1 MPELIAMHLDDFL
14 LLRYAAGELATRDR
28 ADVEEHLE
36 GCASCPRRLDEIFR
50 LDTELRELARENAF
64 EEPAGARELPPGD
77 PFRERP
83 PIAERPLRSN
93 RTRFAGFVARAAEAA
108 PALRD
113 LLLQGAR
120 HSAHLPELLAEV
132 SLDEPGSRY
141 GVLYA
146 LQEAG
151 RQIASGP
158 VMTLRFA
165 EAVLA
170 RVRQASSAQAE
181 ESGAEDAVPLLLLVG
196 QAHLLA
202 GQACNWTREFERA
215 RTHLQIAY
223 RAFAASGGDE
233 VGLAIVEHVES
244 QRRFLL
250 DRGAEAL
257 VLARRAKASFEVL
270 GLEELS
276 AKADVA
282 VGSALVKLG
291 REEEAVPLLSAA
303 VRIFEKRGAW
313 SNYVGTLNALATSLQ
328 NLDRLDEARREYA
341 RALRAVSRDRDRSLL
356 AATRYGLA
364 EVLFAAGR
372 FREAAAS
379 FSRTSRLYDELGL
392 VANSLTASLWEIES
406 RAHAGELARAVH
418 RLELFDRRVG
428 QLGGMDPRVT
438 REIHAALSGT
448 NPDLSRLAELRRE
461 AQELVRERLAQASA

>member
-14 LLRYAAGELATRDR
+14 LLRYSAQELTDR
-28 ADVEEHLE
+28 ERIEVEDHLE
-36 GCASCPRRLDEIFR
+36 TCFSCPRRLEEISR
-50 LDTELRELARENAF
+50 LDAELRELARESAF
-64 EEPAGARELPPGD
+64 AEPDGARELPLGD

-83 PIAERPLRSN
+83 PIAERPPRSD
-93 RTRFAGFVARAAEAA
+93 RARLAGFVARAAEEAA
-108 PALRD
+108 ALRD
-113 LLLQGAR
+113 LLLQAAR
-120 HSAHLPELLAEV
+120 HSAQLPELLAEI
-132 SLDEPGSRY
+132 SLGDPGTRY

-165 EAVLA
+165 EAVLT
-170 RVRQASSAQAE
+170 RVRQASSGE
-181 ESGAEDAVPLLLLVG
+181 HDDSGAEDAVPLLLLVG

-215 RTHLQIAY
+215 KTHLQIAY
-223 RAFAASGGDE
+223 RAFAAGGGDE
-233 VGLAIVEHVES
+233 VGLAIVEHVEA
-244 QRRFLL
+244 QRRYLL

-257 VLARRAKASFEVL
+257 VLARRAKSSFETL

-282 VGSALVKLG
+282 VGSALQKLG
-291 REEEAVPLLSAA
+291 REEEALPLLSAA
-303 VRIFEKRGAW
+303 LGVFEKRGAW
-313 SNYVGTLNALATSLQ
+313 TNYVGTLNTLATCLQ

-341 RALRAVSRDRDRSLL
+341 RALRALSRDRDRSFL
-356 AATRYGLA
+356 ASTRYGLA

-406 RAHAGELARAVH
+406 RARAGEVNRAVH
-418 RLELFDRRVG
+418 RLELFERRVG

-438 REIHAALSGT
+438 REIHSALSGT
-448 NPDLSRLAELRRE
+448 NPDLSRLTELRRE
-461 AQELVRERLAQASA
+461 AQDIVRERITQASA

>member
-1 MPELIAMHLDDFL
+1 MHLDDFL
-14 LLRYAAGELATRDR
+14 LLRYAARELNPAQC
-28 ADVEEHLE
+28 AEVEEHV
-36 GCASCPRRLDEIFR
+36 ASCFSCGRRLDEIAR
-50 LDTELRELARENAF
+50 LDADLRELAREGALDQ
-64 EEPAGARELPPGD
+64 PAGARELPAGD

-83 PIAERPLRSN
+83 PISERPP
-93 RTRFAGFVARAAEAA
+93 RTRRARLATFVARAAEEASE
-108 PALRD
+108 LRD
-113 LLLQGAR
+113 RLLAA
-120 HSAHLPELLAEV
+120 HSAHLPDLLAEIP
-132 SLDEPGSRY
+132 LEEPGARY

-151 RQIASGP
+151 RRIASGP
-158 VMTLRFA
+158 VTTLRFA

-170 RVRQASSAQAE
+170 RVRQASPAE
-181 ESGAEDAVPLLLLVG
+181 RDDTEAEDAVPLLLLVG
-196 QAHLLA
+196 QSHLLA

-215 RTHLQIAY
+215 KTHLQIAY

-233 VGLAIVEHVES
+233 VGLAIVEHVEA

-257 VLARRAKASFEVL
+257 VLARRAKSSFEML

-282 VGSALVKLG
+282 VGSALAKLG
-291 REEEAVPLLSAA
+291 REEEAVPLLSGA
-303 VRIFEKRGAW
+303 VRLFERRHAW
-313 SNYVGTLNALATSLQ
+313 SNYVGTLNALATCLQ

-341 RALRAVSRDRDRSLL
+341 RALRALSRDPDGSLL

-392 VANSLTASLWEIES
+392 AANSLTSSLWEIES
-406 RAHAGELARAVH
+406 RARAGEVARAIH
-418 RLELFDRRVG
+418 RLELFEKRVS
-428 QLGGMDPRVT
+428 QLGALDPRVT
-438 REIHAALSGT
+438 REIHSALSGT
-448 NPDLSRLAELRRE
+448 NPDLSRLTDLRRQ
-461 AQELVRERLAQASA
+461 AQEIVRERLSQASA

>member
-1 MPELIAMHLDDFL
+1 MHLDDFL
-14 LLRYAAGELATRDR
+14 LLRYAARELTELERR
-28 ADVEEHLE
+28 DVESHLDS
-36 GCASCPRRLDEIFR
+36 CFSCPRRLEEISR
-50 LDTELRELARENAF
+50 LDSELRELARENAF
-64 EEPAGARELPPGD
+64 AQPEGARQLAPGD

-83 PIAERPLRSN
+83 PIGERPLRST
-93 RTRFAGFVARAAEAA
+93 RVRFASFIARAAEEAST
-108 PALRD
+108 LRD
-113 LLLQGAR
+113 VLLRAAR
-120 HSAHLPELLAEV
+120 HSSELPELLAEI

-158 VMTLRFA
+158 VMALRFA
-165 EAVLA
+165 EAVLD
-170 RVRQASSAQAE
+170 RVRREPSAE
-181 ESGAEDAVPLLLLVG
+181 PDDSGTEDAVPLLLLVG

-215 RTHLQIAY
+215 GTHLQIAY

-233 VGLAIVEHVES
+233 VGLAIVEHVEA

-257 VLARRAKASFEVL
+257 VLARRAKTSFELL

-282 VGSALVKLG
+282 VGSALQKLG
-291 REEEAVPLLSAA
+291 REEEALPLLSSALE
-303 VRIFEKRGAW
+303 IFEKRGVW
-313 SNYVGTLNALATSLQ
+313 SNYVGTLNTFATCLQ
-328 NLDRLDEARREYA
+328 NLDRLDEARRAYA
-341 RALRAVSRDRDRSLL
+341 RALRALSHDRDRSFL
-356 AATRYGLA
+356 ASTRYGLA

-392 VANSLTASLWEIES
+392 IANSLTASLWEIES
-406 RAHAGELARAVH
+406 RARAGELSRAIH
-418 RLELFDRRVG
+418 RLEIFERRVH

-438 REIHAALSGT
+438 RELHSALQGN
-448 NPDLSRLAELRRE
+448 NPDLARLTELRRR
-461 AQELVRERLAQASA
+461 AQDIVRERLTQASA

>member
-1 MPELIAMHLDDFL
+1 MHLDDFL
-14 LLRYAAGELATRDR
+14 LLRYTAQELTDR
-28 ADVEEHLE
+28 ERIEVEEHLE
-36 GCASCPRRLDEIFR
+36 TCFSCPRRLDEISR
-50 LDTELRELARENAF
+50 LDAELRELARENAF
-64 EEPAGARELPPGD
+64 ADPEGARELPAGD

-93 RTRFAGFVARAAEAA
+93 RARFAGFVARAAEEAA
-108 PALRD
+108 TLRD
-113 LLLQGAR
+113 LLLRAAR
-120 HSAHLPELLAEV
+120 HSAQLPELLAEI
-132 SLDEPGSRY
+132 SLDDPGARY

-170 RVRQASSAQAE
+170 RVRQASSGE
-181 ESGAEDAVPLLLLVG
+181 PDESGAEDAVPLLLLVG

-215 RTHLQIAY
+215 KTHLQIAY
-223 RAFAASGGDE
+223 RAFAGSGGDE
-233 VGLAIVEHVES
+233 VGLAIVEHVEA
-244 QRRFLL
+244 QRRYLL

-257 VLARRAKASFEVL
+257 VLARRAKSSFETL

-291 REEEAVPLLSAA
+291 REEEALPLLSDAL
-303 VRIFEKRGAW
+303 RIFEKREAW

-341 RALRAVSRDRDRSLL
+341 RALRALSSDRDRSLL
-356 AATRYGLA
+356 ASTRYGLA

-406 RAHAGELARAVH
+406 RARAGEFSRAVH
-418 RLELFDRRVG
+418 RLELFERRVG

-438 REIHAALSGT
+438 REIHSALSGT
-448 NPDLSRLAELRRE
+448 NPDLSRLSELRRE
-461 AQELVRERLAQASA
+461 AQDIVRERITQASA